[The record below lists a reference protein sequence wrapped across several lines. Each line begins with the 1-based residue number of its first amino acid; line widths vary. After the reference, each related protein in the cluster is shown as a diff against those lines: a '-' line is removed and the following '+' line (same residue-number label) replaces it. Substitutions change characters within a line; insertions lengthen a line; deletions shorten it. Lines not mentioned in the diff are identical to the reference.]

1 MKTLTLILLLS
12 LNFSLQAIPDEGEV
26 AISPLDVS
34 ETFPYRWCVK
44 EEKKDKEKMVF
55 RTVLE
60 IKNYMRRNLLRYV
73 YVKDC
78 FVDEDYVT
86 SKYRKFNRLLRS
98 DYIGGENY
106 ENLFITR

>member
-12 LNFSLQAIPDEGEV
+12 LNLSLQATPDEGEV

-34 ETFPYRWCVK
+34 ETFSYRWCVK
-44 EEKKDKEKMVF
+44 VEKKDREKMIF
-55 RTVLE
+55 RTVLD
-60 IKNYMRRNLLRYV
+60 IKNYMRRNTLRYV

-78 FVDEDYVT
+78 FVDEDYVI

-98 DYIGGENY
+98 DYIEGGSY